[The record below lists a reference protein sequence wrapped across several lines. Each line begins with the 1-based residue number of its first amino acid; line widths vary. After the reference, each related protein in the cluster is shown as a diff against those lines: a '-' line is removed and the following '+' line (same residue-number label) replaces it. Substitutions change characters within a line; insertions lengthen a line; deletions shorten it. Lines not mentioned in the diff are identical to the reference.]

1 MYKRKDP
8 TKNGSKISAGAGK
21 TLKLEHTYKRNYIG
35 KTAKSSQIYYFDNH
49 NSRKNPQKVKKMIE
63 YEAYINDK
71 KYPFHV
77 PQDNDKSGNSIGRI
91 FIKKTRSKAIFVGPK
106 PKSKKKDSTN
116 DEDVMHKSGFSYQYL
131 YDISYDFQL
140 KLTGKEAKE
149 AAKREAQKKANGG
162 VVGGLLI

>member
-1 MYKRKDP
+1 
-8 TKNGSKISAGAGK
+8 
-21 TLKLEHTYKRNYIG
+21 
-35 KTAKSSQIYYFDNH
+35 
-49 NSRKNPQKVKKMIE
+49 MIE

-91 FIKKTRSKAIFVGPK
+91 FIKKTRSKTIFVGPK
-106 PKSKKKDSTN
+106 PKASNNKKKAAAN
-116 DEDVMHKSGFSYQYL
+116 DEDIKHKSGFTYSYL

-149 AAKREAQKKANGG
+149 AAKREAQ
-162 VVGGLLI
+162 